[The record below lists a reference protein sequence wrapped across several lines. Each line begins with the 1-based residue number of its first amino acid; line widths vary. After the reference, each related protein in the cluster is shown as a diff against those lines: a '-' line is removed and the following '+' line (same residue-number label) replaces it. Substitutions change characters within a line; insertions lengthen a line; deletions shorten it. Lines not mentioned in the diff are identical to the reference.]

1 MQGKLMKLKNLGRAA
16 LATALSLAIGFG
28 ATACSRDYTVAYA
41 YAISKSTGNIAAYS
55 VDYQTGALT
64 QLSGSPFASTN
75 SGGTGAQPV
84 VIVPSPS
91 GRNVYVID
99 NNYQDIS
106 IYSVGTDGKLYG
118 VATPSLLGAYPT
130 SAAIDSNGCYLYVTV
145 KSQSGTSTQLGSGA
159 IDIFPINSS
168 SSGCSGATADDGS
181 LRTPTIVPVGYNPI
195 SIAVSLPFCATGLTG
210 VTQNAACTGGGHYA
224 VYVYVVDQEN
234 AATQAQQPEPNA
246 ASNLAPQL
254 LGFSQNMTTGAL
266 TTLSGTTC
274 TVPATVPATTT
285 CIGTI
290 GGTTTG
296 IGTGPSSVVIDPTT
310 RWVYVSDAL
319 SNQIYSL
326 GIASNTTGNLT
337 GLPSSPTASG
347 QYPINMTIDPRGKFL
362 LVANY
367 NAQTVGSYAINVADG
382 SIGAVSGTTA
392 ATVPA
397 SPTCV
402 AIDPSLGIYV
412 YTSNIID
419 GTISAEKMDA
429 NTGSLSSVVNTPFP
443 TSVLPSCVTV
453 VANGAHARSIVNP

>member
-1 MQGKLMKLKNLGRAA
+1 
-16 LATALSLAIGFG
+16 
-28 ATACSRDYTVAYA
+28 
-41 YAISKSTGNIAAYS
+41 
-55 VDYQTGALT
+55 
-64 QLSGSPFASTN
+64 
-75 SGGTGAQPV
+75 
-84 VIVPSPS
+84 
-91 GRNVYVID
+91 
-99 NNYQDIS
+99 
-106 IYSVGTDGKLYG
+106 
-118 VATPSLLGAYPT
+118 
-130 SAAIDSNGCYLYVTV
+130 
-145 KSQSGTSTQLGSGA
+145 
-159 IDIFPINSS
+159 
-168 SSGCSGATADDGS
+168 
-181 LRTPTIVPVGYNPI
+181 
-195 SIAVSLPFCATGLTG
+195 
-210 VTQNAACTGGGHYA
+210 
-224 VYVYVVDQEN
+224 VVDQEN

-290 GGTTTG
+290 GGATTG
-296 IGTGPSSVVIDPTT
+296 IGVGPSSVVIDPTT

-319 SNQIYSL
+319 QNLIFSL